1 MKFTKRIYLHY
12 VFNGNEMDLNPK
24 SLLQR
29 YVEILID
36 IKSVTGLVICVNAD
50 NSSDTVIKISCQ
62 DCKDIIRT
70 LNGIDFLLLTQF
82 APFQK

>member
-50 NSSDTVIKISCQ
+50 NSSDTVIKISCHARIVQ
-62 DCKDIIRT
+62 I
-70 LNGIDFLLLTQF
+70 LLVH
-82 APFQK
+82 